1 MALAA
6 AADPRGCGAQV
17 RPLLQSLRD
26 IAMRHL
32 LVAGYGLDPHS
43 PLAHTL
49 RAAIEGYDEK
59 KRLAGVADGA
69 RVLSL
74 PRFLRGFVQI
84 YFDAQR
90 IRAAVAECC
99 AARRTPTPEQKKT
112 EQPIAEDSDPS
123 APAVEGAGACDW
135 IGRMLE
141 CGLSEREIFNEVN
154 HLHAAHK
161 AIALV
166 LTFTVVELTRAPA
179 EMVDVRTLSIPPTLR
194 TSLARKAC

>member
-1 MALAA
+1 M
-6 AADPRGCGAQV
+6 QV

-69 RVLSL
+69 RLLSL

-99 AARRTPTPEQKKT
+99 AARRTPTPEQNKT
-112 EQPIAEDSDPS
+112 EQPTGEDSDPS

-141 CGLSEREIFNEVN
+141 WGLAEREIFNEVN

-166 LTFTVVELTRAPA
+166 LTFTVVELTRAPT
-179 EMVDVRTLSIPPTLR
+179 EMVDVRTLSFPPQPCAQVVHR
-194 TSLARKAC
+194 FPGC